1 MMIMKTFNL
10 TTAIFAVISFFQLE
24 GVHGNNTSGIK
35 VDEVDENSAN
45 GSFKGTI
52 GVSIYFPQVGIQTIL
67 EGYAV
72 TNPIGC
78 PDMTDQHTFSHMGV
92 YYLPGTVDSV
102 TADYLVGLPGTPSI
116 PMTEIPENLDATC
129 DNTNSCC
136 GQGPGAHTP
145 YPFFQ
150 NAPYDKKEN
159 EYTYLDGFGFEV
171 TYSNGPSY
179 TDFSQY
185 DQTLALGIPGH
196 YIRKDSYS
204 AYVWTPEADHTIYV
218 PTDMSPSDFMLAA
231 EHVARQMN
239 KKGGYSPQRTCQH
252 FSIDLL
258 ILLKAPEEMIR
269 QVQKFHLTKDDV
281 DCLGTLCGIASI
293 FPEYGFEMCGNM
305 GICLPEF
312 GCLKNVNMPTSCI
325 EENPAYQYI
334 DTSPTSWGDLKT
346 KTNTKECWGDGVLCI
361 SDGTCGSCCDGY
373 HLGDYGLEAYC
384 GPQTSC
390 WGKDTY
396 CVPEVSCGK
405 CCNSWSMY
413 LTGPYC
419 D

>member
-293 FPEYGFEMCGNM
+293 LPEYGFEMCGNM

>member
-136 GQGPGAHTP
+136 GQGPGAQTP

-150 NAPYDKKEN
+150 DYDKKKN
-159 EYTYLDGFGFEV
+159 QHTYLDGLGFEI

-239 KKGGYSPQRTCQH
+239 KEGGYDPERTCQH
-252 FSIDLL
+252 FSINLL

-293 FPEYGFEMCGNM
+293 LPEYGFEMCGNM

-413 LTGPYC
+413 LTGGYC

>member
-10 TTAIFAVISFFQLE
+10 TTAIFAAISFFQLE
-24 GVHGNNTSGIK
+24 GVHGNNTSVIK
-35 VDEVDENSAN
+35 VDEVDESSAN

-52 GVSIYFPQVGIQTIL
+52 GVSIYFPQVGINTAL
-67 EGYAV
+67 EAYGNTPY
-72 TNPIGC
+72 IGC
-78 PDMTDQHTFSHMGV
+78 GDMLDTHAFSHMSV
-92 YYLPGTVDSV
+92 YYLPAGTVDSN
-102 TADYLVGLPGTPSI
+102 TEDYLVGLPGTPSI
-116 PMTEIPENLDATC
+116 PMIGIPKNLDLTC

-136 GQGPGAHTP
+136 EQGPGAQTP
-145 YPFFQ
+145 YPFV
-150 NAPYDKKEN
+150 YDKKEN
-159 EYTYLDGFGFEV
+159 EYTYLNGLGFEI

-179 TDFSQY
+179 IDFSEY

-204 AYVWTPEADHTIYV
+204 AYVWTPEAAVTIYV
-218 PTDMSPSDFMLAA
+218 PTDMAPSDFMLAA

-239 KKGGYSPQRTCQH
+239 KEGGYSPQRTCQH
-252 FSIDLL
+252 FSINLL
-258 ILLKAPEEMIR
+258 ALLQAPEDMIR
-269 QVQKFHLTKDDV
+269 QVQKYHLTEDDV
-281 DCLGTLCGIASI
+281 DCLGTMCGIASI

-312 GCLKNVNMPTSCI
+312 GCLKNVNMPKSCI
-325 EENPAYQYI
+325 EENPAYQDI
-334 DTSPTSWGDLKT
+334 DTSPSWGDWNM
-346 KTNTKECWGDGVLCI
+346 KTNTNECWGDGVLCI
-361 SDGTCGSCCDGY
+361 SDGTCENCCDGY
-373 HLGDYGLEAYC
+373 HLGQYGVEAYC
-384 GPQTSC
+384 GPNINC

-413 LTGPYC
+413 LTGGYC